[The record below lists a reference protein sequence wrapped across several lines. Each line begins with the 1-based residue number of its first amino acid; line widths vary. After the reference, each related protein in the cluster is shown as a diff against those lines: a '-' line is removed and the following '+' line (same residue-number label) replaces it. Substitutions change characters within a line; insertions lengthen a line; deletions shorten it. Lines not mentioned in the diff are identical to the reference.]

1 MSEQASA
8 PSPQVLL
15 VEDDP
20 QVVKFVRAALEA
32 AGYRVLHAATGRQAL
47 SLVAQYMPELVLLD
61 LGLPDLDGLQ
71 LLAQIRPFYKAPV
84 LVLSAR
90 GQERSKVDALDA
102 GADDYLTKP
111 FGVPELLAR
120 LRVALRH
127 AARAASRSDDPRFE
141 CGPLQIDFQARR
153 VTLAGEE
160 VKLTAIE
167 FKLLGVLARE
177 VDKVV
182 TQRQLLTEVWGPK
195 SAEQS
200 HYLRVYM
207 THIRRKLEP
216 GAPWPRLFV
225 TEAGV
230 GYRLRTPE
238 P

>member
-1 MSEQASA
+1 MSVDATT

-32 AGYRVLHAATGRQAL
+32 TGYRVLHAENGRQAL
-47 SLVAQYMPELVLLD
+47 SLAAQYMPELVLLD
-61 LGLPDLDGLQ
+61 LGLPDVDGLQ
-71 LLAQIRPFYKAPV
+71 VLSGLRAFCAAPV

-90 GQERSKVDALDA
+90 GQERAKVDALDA

-111 FGVPELLAR
+111 FSVPELLAR

-127 AARAASRSDDPRFE
+127 AALARTRSSEPLFT
-141 CGPLQIDFQARR
+141 CGPLQIEFEARR
-153 VTLAGEE
+153 ITLAGQE

-167 FKLLGVLARE
+167 FKLLSVLARE

-195 SAEQS
+195 SAGQS
-200 HYLRVYM
+200 QYLRVYM
-207 THIRRKLEP
+207 THLRRKLEP
-216 GAPWPRLFV
+216 GAPWPRLFL
-225 TEAGV
+225 TEPGV
-230 GYRLRTPE
+230 GYRLRSPQA
-238 P
+238 

>member
-1 MSEQASA
+1 MNTQASA

-20 QVVKFVRAALEA
+20 QVLKFVRAALEA
-32 AGYRVLHAATGRQAL
+32 AGYRVVHAASGRQAMA
-47 SLVAQYMPELVLLD
+47 LVAQYMPELVLLD
-61 LGLPDLDGLQ
+61 LGLPDLDGLGV
-71 LLAQIRPFYKAPV
+71 LAQIRPFYKGPV
-84 LVLSAR
+84 VVLSAR
-90 GQERSKVDALDA
+90 GQERSKVEALDA

-127 AARAASRSDDPRFE
+127 AARAASRSDDPLFQ
-141 CGPLQIDFQARR
+141 CGPLQIDFQSRR

-238 P
+238 S